1 MLKPPASSD
10 PPCFALSPFSL
21 HVTKSHFTALGTLGG
36 RVDSWNSW
44 GSSSGLDPS
53 LPAARR
59 PDSQPASGP
68 LLRGTGPIEV
78 CRKALLNQ
86 CNSFNYFTVPQG
98 SCEHE
103 SVSLFPAKW
112 GAAALRQFSR
122 SVHAARNFSAKVR
135 LPTAEG
141 NGPKLLS
148 HRGQALPRAAALPRG
163 AEFCFFT
170 TEPLLHL
177 ARPKQPKWGDWR
189 SICWAAHAHSRQQKG
204 PMPHV

>member
-1 MLKPPASSD
+1 M
-10 PPCFALSPFSL
+10 FFR
-21 HVTKSHFTALGTLGG
+21 F
-36 RVDSWNSW
+36 
-44 GSSSGLDPS
+44 
-53 LPAARR
+53 R
-59 PDSQPASGP
+59 PG
-68 LLRGTGPIEV
+68 V

-112 GAAALRQFSR
+112 GAAAPRQFSR

-148 HRGQALPRAAALPRG
+148 HRGQALPRAAALPNSALLDPRG

-170 TEPLLHL
+170 TEPLISLGPNSRSG
-177 ARPKQPKWGDWR
+177 AIGDR
-189 SICWAAHAHSRQQKG
+189 SVGPLMHTADSRKVQCLTCDTCLVVCEVLGIVGMQHA
-204 PMPHV
+204 PFPCTHVPRADLEPVGAQSEGLV